1 MTLSELPRRT
11 NRLPGNPNIEHLK
24 NQAKDILRAH
34 KSGDEACAEVLACL
48 DRFKGKS
55 PQQILA
61 ASLTLQEVQHAL
73 ARSYDWASWPV
84 MSETVA
90 AINGLP
96 VNGEA
101 DPVLE
106 FVNKMMKDG
115 LINGA
120 AQIFFEPYEFNYR
133 VRHRIDGALHT
144 VASPPV
150 ELGPKIAEK
159 LKAMASLPPALCT
172 ESISGRFPLKLTKS
186 KTIDFRI
193 DVQPMAFGEKINL
206 SILDV
211 SAVRIGFEALGLDV
225 TQVQLIRES
234 MQQRRGLVLFAGP
247 KDQGRTVTML
257 TAVNELNKP
266 ANEISSVEEPVEVHL
281 EGVNQTSISSGD
293 KTTMVKAIKSSLL
306 LSPDALVV
314 SEIKNAEVARVVM
327 EAAESGQYL
336 LSTVF
341 AQSWADA
348 LLRMR
353 NWSEGTPSLL
363 DSISMIVV
371 QKLVRRLC
379 SECKAASQVDDAV
392 LLEFGFLQAEINDGV
407 SLFEATGCQ
416 KCHGGYRG
424 RAGVF
429 EVMALTPDVLKAA
442 IDGADI
448 GAVETLHKSAKHP
461 VDHLDFHRS
470 ALRLAKAGVTSMDE
484 IRGVLT

>member
-1 MTLSELPRRT
+1 M
-11 NRLPGNPNIEHLK
+11 
-24 NQAKDILRAH
+24 
-34 KSGDEACAEVLACL
+34 
-48 DRFKGKS
+48 
-55 PQQILA
+55 
-61 ASLTLQEVQHAL
+61 
-73 ARSYDWASWPV
+73 
-84 MSETVA
+84 
-90 AINGLP
+90 
-96 VNGEA
+96 
-101 DPVLE
+101 
-106 FVNKMMKDG
+106 
-115 LINGA
+115 
-120 AQIFFEPYEFNYR
+120 
-133 VRHRIDGALHT
+133 
-144 VASPPV
+144 
-150 ELGPKIAEK
+150 
-159 LKAMASLPPALCT
+159 
-172 ESISGRFPLKLTKS
+172 
-186 KTIDFRI
+186 
-193 DVQPMAFGEKINL
+193 
-206 SILDV
+206 
-211 SAVRIGFEALGLDV
+211 
-225 TQVQLIRES
+225 TQVQQIRES

-247 KDQGRTVTML
+247 KNQGRTVTML

-266 ANEISSVEEPVEVHL
+266 ANEISSVEEPVEVYL

-353 NWSEGTPSLL
+353 NWSGGTPSLL

-392 LLEFGFLQAEINDGV
+392 LLEFGFLQAEINDGI

-448 GAVETLHKSAKHP
+448 GAVETLHKSIKHP